1 MATTPDRKP
10 EDVRVDIELERER
23 LVYAVAELRR
33 DLHKVTNVK
42 PLLRKVAVGVAAF
55 SVTMIA
61 VKLARRRF
69 SR

>member
-1 MATTPDRKP
+1 
-10 EDVRVDIELERER
+10 
-23 LVYAVAELRR
+23 
-33 DLHKVTNVK
+33 VTNVK